1 MSSYF
6 LRTGRVLGAA
16 ALVQTRKADC
26 VCSTT
31 GSWFAGRTFCF
42 ASWACELLTVKR
54 LAPCAATW
62 ALSVV
67 EEQEPPALAVYI
79 RVSLHDA
86 YSFWRWETTDGLEN
100 SISLYR
106 IFWRSNSDISV
117 FMSHFN
123 TCISLC
129 TFIEKRVSPWI
140 PFILNFVVSEWPL
153 AALERLPLAVFQSS
167 DFFSQLLDCL
177 SIWSPKV
184 RRGKKK
190 KKQAQQKL
198 YSKLL
203 WSSFFFP
210 FVATGGQ
217 WRGGR
222 YFSLS
227 LGKMRKSQ
235 PHTTYVGHAT
245 TEGRISLCPCPIKK
259 RAKLAHSNI

>member
-62 ALSVV
+62 ARSVV

-190 KKQAQQKL
+190 KKKT
-198 YSKLL
+198 
-203 WSSFFFP
+203 SSTKIVFKAPVIIFFFP
-210 FVATGGQ
+210 FCGNRRAVEGGTI
-217 WRGGR
+217 
-222 YFSLS
+222 FLS
-227 LGKMRKSQ
+227 LTGENEKI
-235 PHTTYVGHAT
+235 TAT
-245 TEGRISLCPCPIKK
+245 HNLCRSCYYW
-259 RAKLAHSNI
+259 R

>member
-6 LRTGRVLGAA
+6 LRTSRVLGAA

-62 ALSVV
+62 ARSVV

-190 KKQAQQKL
+190 KKKNKL
-198 YSKLL
+198 NKNCIQSSCDHLFFSLL
-203 WSSFFFP
+203 WQQEGS
-210 FVATGGQ
+210 GG
-217 WRGGR
+217 GDDI
-222 YFSLS
+222 SLS
-227 LGKMRKSQ
+227 HWGKWENHS
-235 PHTTYVGHAT
+235 HTQ
-245 TEGRISLCPCPIKK
+245 LM
-259 RAKLAHSNI
+259 